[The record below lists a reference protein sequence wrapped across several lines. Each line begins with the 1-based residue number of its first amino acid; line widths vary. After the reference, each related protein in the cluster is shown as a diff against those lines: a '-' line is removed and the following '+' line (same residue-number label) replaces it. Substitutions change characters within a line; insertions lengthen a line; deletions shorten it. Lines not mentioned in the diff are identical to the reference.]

1 MRLEDLGP
9 ALKRLRVSKG
19 LTQEAVAVKFG
30 RQVQTVSRLEQP
42 GSNPQVTTLLR
53 YLSALD
59 ADLSD
64 LQQALD
70 DPLTREIREDDERLE
85 SDGTYRELVR
95 GMLSDLG
102 GEQPMP
108 EVKAVLDRIDDLD
121 RRLKRVEA
129 SRRAK
134 AVSNGGD
141 QG

>member
-1 MRLEDLGP
+1 MRMEDVGP

-30 RQVQTVSRLEQP
+30 RQVQTVSRLEQS

-53 YLSALD
+53 YLNALG
-59 ADLSD
+59 ADLND
-64 LQQALD
+64 LQDMLD
-70 DPLTREIREDDERLE
+70 NPLTREIQEDDKLLE
-85 SDGTYRELVR
+85 ADGSYRELVR
-95 GMLSDLG
+95 GMLSDLS
-102 GEQPMP
+102 GEQPVP
-108 EVKAVLDRIDDLD
+108 EVKALLDRIDDLD
-121 RRLKRVEA
+121 KRLKRVEA